1 MGMRV
6 SRRRALVSGVGAAA
20 LALVVGACSSS
31 GSSGS
36 TSSGSSSGTT
46 SKSGKLTDVTLVIPS
61 LSANQALG
69 FIAQNGG
76 YFKQNGL
83 NVKIVNSGAGA
94 TAVAAVTGGSGQFV
108 ISGGSDI
115 LSAASKGQKLVYIAR
130 GLGGGQATQLVLTPA
145 AAKKTGLTDS
155 STPAQKAKALDGLT
169 IASASAASSWTV
181 QATKAAAT
189 QNATIKWTY
198 VQPADM
204 DAAMKAGH
212 IDGIVAAPPF
222 TTQPVYAKTGVM
234 WLNGPEHTFPGGYDV
249 DAYGDPMVATTQ
261 SEIDSHP
268 AVVKAFLKSI
278 LQAGQLA
285 QSNPTKAASITKAA
299 TFPSMPT
306 AEWNLVWASTQPLL
320 KPDLTQADVNTIV
333 KLDGFDGKVNPTDVF
348 GASIV
353 NSVTP

>member
-1 MGMRV
+1 MGMNV
-6 SRRRALVSGVGAAA
+6 SRRRALVSGVGAVG
-20 LALVVGACSSS
+20 LALVVGACSSP
-31 GSSGS
+31 GSSGNS
-36 TSSGSSSGTT
+36 RSGSSGTT
-46 SKSGKLTDVTLVIPS
+46 SKSGSLTNVTMVIPS
-61 LSANQALG
+61 LSANQSLG
-69 FIAQNGG
+69 CIAQDGA

-115 LSAASKGQKLVYIAR
+115 LSAASQGQKLVYIAR

-169 IASASAASSWTV
+169 IASASAPSSWTV

-212 IDGIVAAPPF
+212 IVGIVAAPPF

-234 WLNGPEHTFPGGYDV
+234 WLNGPAKTFPGGFGV

-278 LQAGQLA
+278 LQAGQLGQLA
-285 QSNPTKAASITKAA
+285 PTEAASITNAA
-299 TFPSMPT
+299 TFPSMAT
-306 AEWNLVWASTQPLL
+306 GEWHEVWASTQ
-320 KPDLTQADVNTIV
+320 
-333 KLDGFDGKVNPTDVF
+333 
-348 GASIV
+348 
-353 NSVTP
+353 

>member
-1 MGMRV
+1 MGTKV
-6 SRRRALVSGVGAAA
+6 TRRRALVSGVGAVA

-36 TSSGSSSGTT
+36 SSSGSSSGTT
-46 SKSGKLTDVTLVIPS
+46 SKSGSLTNVTMIIPS

-69 FIAQNGG
+69 FIAQDGG
-76 YFKQNGL
+76 YFKKNGL

-115 LSAASKGQKLVYIAR
+115 LSAVAKGQKLVYIAR
-130 GLGGGQATQLVLTPA
+130 GLGGGQATQLVLTNA
-145 AAKKTGLTDS
+145 AAKKTGLS
-155 STPAQKAKALDGLT
+155 ASATPAQKAKALDGLT

-181 QATKAAAT
+181 QANAAAAT
-189 QNATIKWTY
+189 EGAKINWTY

-234 WLNGPEHTFPGGYDV
+234 WLNGPAGTFPGGYAV
-249 DAYGDPMVATTQ
+249 EEYGDPMVATSQ
-261 SEIDSHP
+261 SYIDSHP

-285 QSNPTKAASITKAA
+285 QTNPTKAASITKAA
-299 TFPSMPT
+299 TFPSMAT
-306 AEWNLVWASTQPLL
+306 GEWNLVWASTQPLL

-333 KLDGFDGKVNPTDVF
+333 KLDGFSGKVDPTAVF

>member
-36 TSSGSSSGTT
+36 TSSGSGTT

-130 GLGGGQATQLVLTPA
+130 GLGGGQ
-145 AAKKTGLTDS
+145 
-155 STPAQKAKALDGLT
+155 
-169 IASASAASSWTV
+169 
-181 QATKAAAT
+181 
-189 QNATIKWTY
+189 
-198 VQPADM
+198 
-204 DAAMKAGH
+204 
-212 IDGIVAAPPF
+212 
-222 TTQPVYAKTGVM
+222 
-234 WLNGPEHTFPGGYDV
+234 
-249 DAYGDPMVATTQ
+249 
-261 SEIDSHP
+261 
-268 AVVKAFLKSI
+268 
-278 LQAGQLA
+278 
-285 QSNPTKAASITKAA
+285 
-299 TFPSMPT
+299 
-306 AEWNLVWASTQPLL
+306 
-320 KPDLTQADVNTIV
+320 
-333 KLDGFDGKVNPTDVF
+333 
-348 GASIV
+348 
-353 NSVTP
+353 

>member
-1 MGMRV
+1 MGKRV

-130 GLGGGQATQLVLTPA
+130 APGGGAATPAGLTPA
-145 AAKKTGLTDS
+145 
-155 STPAQKAKALDGLT
+155 P
-169 IASASAASSWTV
+169 
-181 QATKAAAT
+181 
-189 QNATIKWTY
+189 
-198 VQPADM
+198 
-204 DAAMKAGH
+204 
-212 IDGIVAAPPF
+212 
-222 TTQPVYAKTGVM
+222 
-234 WLNGPEHTFPGGYDV
+234 
-249 DAYGDPMVATTQ
+249 
-261 SEIDSHP
+261 
-268 AVVKAFLKSI
+268 
-278 LQAGQLA
+278 
-285 QSNPTKAASITKAA
+285 
-299 TFPSMPT
+299 
-306 AEWNLVWASTQPLL
+306 
-320 KPDLTQADVNTIV
+320 
-333 KLDGFDGKVNPTDVF
+333 
-348 GASIV
+348 
-353 NSVTP
+353 